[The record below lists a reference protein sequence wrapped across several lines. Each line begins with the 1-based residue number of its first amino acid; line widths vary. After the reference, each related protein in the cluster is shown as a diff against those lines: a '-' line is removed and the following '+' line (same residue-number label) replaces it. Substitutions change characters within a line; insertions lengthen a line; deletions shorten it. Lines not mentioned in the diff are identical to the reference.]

1 MTLQTRLLVR
11 SRGRG
16 AQLITGLLCSVAGT
30 GLRVLLIP
38 YVDGQVPWAT
48 SFLAVLLA
56 SVLAG
61 SLGALTALIVSAIA
75 GGYIFI
81 SPHFDW
87 WPVTLP
93 GSVSLALFVL
103 VGGCIAFVGVHL
115 RRLLRQSDDRAHA
128 LEHEA
133 RLRVTAEDALR
144 ARSEELI
151 SENEAL
157 SRLHAL
163 ADHCASPNTSLRECL
178 EEILATA
185 LWLTGAEKGNIQL
198 YHKASN
204 SLRLVTHSGFS
215 TRF

>member
-1 MTLQTRLLVR
+1 
-11 SRGRG
+11 G
-16 AQLITGLLCSVAGT
+16 
-30 GLRVLLIP
+30 
-38 YVDGQVPWAT
+38 
-48 SFLAVLLA
+48 
-56 SVLAG
+56 
-61 SLGALTALIVSAIA
+61 
-75 GGYIFI
+75 
-81 SPHFDW
+81 
-87 WPVTLP
+87 
-93 GSVSLALFVL
+93 
-103 VGGCIAFVGVHL
+103 
-115 RRLLRQSDDRAHA
+115 LLRQSDDRAHA

-185 LWLTGAEKGNIQL
+185 LWLTGGEKGNVQL
-198 YHKASN
+198 YDKASN

-215 TRF
+215 TRFLEFFASVDQGDAAACGAAFAAGQRVVAEDITASPIFMGRPSLDVLLE